1 MLESGKWATVVYPRR
16 SKAYSISLHYANEC
30 RELGK
35 ANGGKRGADL
45 RPFVAVAEDCSHLIH
60 SSSERQDFYLEDPT
74 RRPPAWQP
82 LIAHINSDSH
92 MCPESHS
99 YGNAVVTGYT
109 SPISPIYTPSTATSR
124 QEVLPA
130 WGSTIPQK
138 LLKVSSFHGQGK
150 AYSHHHQAY
159 STFLAKQWFI
169 PQHF

>member
-1 MLESGKWATVVYPRR
+1 MKLMLESGKWATVVYPRR
-16 SKAYSISLHYANEC
+16 SKAYSISLHYAKEC

-82 LIAHINSDSH
+82 LIAHINTDSH

-99 YGNAVVTGYT
+99 YGNAVVTSYT
-109 SPISPIYTPSTATSR
+109 SPISPTYICHQQTGSPPSLGVNDPTKASESQQFSR
-124 QEVLPA
+124 T
-130 WGSTIPQK
+130 G
-138 LLKVSSFHGQGK
+138 
-150 AYSHHHQAY
+150 
-159 STFLAKQWFI
+159 
-169 PQHF
+169 